1 MVTLGM
7 QAIFIR
13 GTAVTVQLRTVL
25 PYVTP
30 GFPADPFSLN
40 FLPVIIVHTKT
51 DYFKRRRTILLFI
64 VVMIIMNVFM
74 DDCIFDYYIFDA
86 RLRSQIQ
93 NGFSFFFLVS
103 QL

>member
-1 MVTLGM
+1 MTLTKNLMVTLGM

-30 GFPADPFSLN
+30 GFRADPFSLSI
-40 FLPVIIVHTKT
+40 LPVIIVHTKT

-64 VVMIIMNVFM
+64 VVMIKMNVFM
-74 DDCIFDYYIFDA
+74 DDCIFDYYIYDA
-86 RLRSQIQ
+86 
-93 NGFSFFFLVS
+93 
-103 QL
+103 